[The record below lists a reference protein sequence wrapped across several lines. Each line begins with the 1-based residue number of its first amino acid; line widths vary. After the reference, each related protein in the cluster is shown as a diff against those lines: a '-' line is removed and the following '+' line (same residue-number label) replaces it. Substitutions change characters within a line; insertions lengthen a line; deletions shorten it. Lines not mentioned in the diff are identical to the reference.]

1 MRHLALILTLVLSV
15 QQANSQD
22 YDKLISLA
30 DSSYEAN
37 NYILSGQYFDKA
49 FNVDNR
55 NHYDAYNAACSWAL
69 AGHLKSQWS
78 YEEDTIKWF
87 EEQMQPIFNNYKNN
101 LAVHTN
107 DNTLIKGK
115 YEVNS
120 LWINY
125 MKSGDFNPP
134 HNHTNADVS
143 FVLYIDVPEKL
154 LQEEREHE
162 GTTDGPGSIE
172 FVISHYLPKHFI
184 GSYSFIP
191 ESGHMFIFPSE
202 LNHTVSP
209 FKSNVIRT
217 SVAGNLIFEHNK

>member
-78 YEEDTIKWF
+78 YEWTTR
-87 EEQMQPIFNNYKNN
+87 EQLTWLIIGMW
-101 LAVHTN
+101 
-107 DNTLIKGK
+107 LIKQGICQQK
-115 YEVNS
+115 
-120 LWINY
+120 
-125 MKSGDFNPP
+125 F
-134 HNHTNADVS
+134 H
-143 FVLYIDVPEKL
+143 
-154 LQEEREHE
+154 
-162 GTTDGPGSIE
+162 
-172 FVISHYLPKHFI
+172 
-184 GSYSFIP
+184 
-191 ESGHMFIFPSE
+191 
-202 LNHTVSP
+202 
-209 FKSNVIRT
+209 
-217 SVAGNLIFEHNK
+217 

>member
-1 MRHLALILTLVLSV
+1 MQSKKHYFGPLFMSYKIDKSILYRLNVIGSTLKTS
-15 QQANSQD
+15 ANS
-22 YDKLISLA
+22 S
-30 DSSYEAN
+30 
-37 NYILSGQYFDKA
+37 
-49 FNVDNR
+49 
-55 NHYDAYNAACSWAL
+55 L